1 MRKNN
6 MKHNIN
12 IYMIIWVTGLFLL
25 LIIILLMVMD
35 YKINYQYLTKNY
47 IYFYDCDGSVCT
59 ARVKDGISQDK
70 LYSVYSCEYDNCP
83 TIKKVVN
90 ENYVILS
97 KDNKNILYNF
107 MEQKVIS
114 DSYEDYQ
121 VLSDKYI
128 IVIQNNYKG
137 MIDND
142 NNIIISTLYDDI
154 GYYKDGVLIGYNLK
168 NIIVK
173 KNNLYGIVSMEDG
186 KIVEKVE
193 YKEEEVEELLNI
205 INS

>member
-1 MRKNN
+1 
-6 MKHNIN
+6 MK
-12 IYMIIWVTGLFLL
+12 
-25 LIIILLMVMD
+25 
-35 YKINYQYLTKNY
+35 
-47 IYFYDCDGSVCT
+47 
-59 ARVKDGISQDK
+59 
-70 LYSVYSCEYDNCP
+70 
-83 TIKKVVN
+83 
-90 ENYVILS
+90 
-97 KDNKNILYNF
+97 
-107 MEQKVIS
+107 QKVIS

-193 YKEEEVEELLNI
+193 YKEEEVED
-205 INS
+205 

>member
-1 MRKNN
+1 MRENN

-12 IYMIIWVTGLFLL
+12 IYRIIWVTGLFLL
-25 LIIILLMVMD
+25 LIVILLMVMD

-47 IYFYDCDGSVCT
+47 IYFYDCDGSVFT

-107 MEQKVIS
+107 MKQKVIS